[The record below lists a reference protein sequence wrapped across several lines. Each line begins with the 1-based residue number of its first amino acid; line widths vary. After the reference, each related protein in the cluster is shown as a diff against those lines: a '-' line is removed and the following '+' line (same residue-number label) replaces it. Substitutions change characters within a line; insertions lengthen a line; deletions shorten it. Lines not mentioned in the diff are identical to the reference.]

1 VSRRPLTPGAKAARV
16 TLTAPAAAIEEA
28 EHAAREAGFKS
39 LSAWTR
45 LLWRHGLPELAPS
58 IDDLIAMEQE
68 R

>member
-1 VSRRPLTPGAKAARV
+1 MSRRPLTPGAKAARV

-58 IDDLIAMEQE
+58 IDDLIALEQG